1 VVGDGC
7 FFPTGTFFW
16 QDFCFFG
23 NRHRFLLDWNKFLR
37 HLGDFEDISF
47 VLEKQ
52 FENILRVKI
61 SVIIGVVLELVETSG
76 GSFVL
81 GLS

>member
-1 VVGDGC
+1 MGAKDS
-7 FFPTGTFFW
+7 P
-16 QDFCFFG
+16 
-23 NRHRFLLDWNKFLR
+23 RAYALL
-37 HLGDFEDISF
+37 I
-47 VLEKQ
+47 VLKIEKQ